1 MVLHPPRLA
10 PGSAHVH
17 ERERPPAT
25 LRRPSEPAGEILSE
39 PISVSTGIADRYATA
54 VFELAQGDGGLDGL
68 ERDVDALSEALG
80 ESEDLRRVIRSPIY
94 SRAEQEAA
102 IGAVAGKI
110 GLSETMTRTLRLM
123 ATKRRLFVLPQLL
136 TALRH
141 RLADARGEVTAEVV
155 SASPL
160 SDEQR
165 RRLAE
170 TLKQQAG
177 RDVRI
182 DMSVDEGLIG
192 GMRVRLGSKMIDT
205 SIRSK
210 LDAIQNMMR
219 EAG

>member
-1 MVLHPPRLA
+1 LP
-10 PGSAHVH
+10 
-17 ERERPPAT
+17 
-25 LRRPSEPAGEILSE
+25 E

-54 VFELAQGDGGLDGL
+54 VFELAGDGEGLDGL
-68 ERDVDALSEALG
+68 ERDVDALSQALG
-80 ESEDLRRVIRSPIY
+80 ESEDLRQVIRSPIY
-94 SRAEQEAA
+94 TRSEQEAA
-102 IGAVAGKI
+102 IGAVAGRI
-110 GLSETMTRTLRLM
+110 GLSEMMSRTLRLM

-136 TALRH
+136 KALRH
-141 RLADARGEVTAEVV
+141 RISNARGEVTAEVV

-160 SDEQR
+160 NDEQR
-165 RRLAE
+165 SRLAE
-170 TLKQQAG
+170 TLTRQAG

-210 LDAIQNMMR
+210 LDAMQNMMR